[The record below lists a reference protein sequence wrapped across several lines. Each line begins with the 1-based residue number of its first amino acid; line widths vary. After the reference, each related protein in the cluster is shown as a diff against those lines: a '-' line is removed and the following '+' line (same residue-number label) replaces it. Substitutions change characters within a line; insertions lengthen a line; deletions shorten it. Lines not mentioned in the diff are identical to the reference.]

1 MFNINSEKQVRESF
15 DVHDMRD
22 DENEIVSENVNK
34 ISVNDFYY
42 ASKTTVEHIDDLF
55 KLIKEKIAA

>member
-1 MFNINSEKQVRESF
+1 MFNIDNEKQVKELST
-15 DVHDMRD
+15 DVYDMSD
-22 DENEIVSENVNK
+22 AVSENVNK

-42 ASKTTVEHIDDLF
+42 APKTTVEHIDDLF